1 MKQNN
6 TNDDGHIFMQSAA
19 ENESIKAAVNQSEE
33 MPKCLKFQKR
43 FSFLVDFWGF
53 KVLFAF
59 ETIRVSSWSPSA
71 LLLMSCIFY
80 NFFFW
85 FVFFLWHFFFLE
97 KIRPY
102 TTSANDFLWF
112 DLSNVWGALSSLF
125 LERNG
130 SWAPWRLCFIS
141 LWKVSDMHTRGHTTK
156 LDLLFIDMSGYVCT
170 V

>member
-1 MKQNN
+1 MLEV
-6 TNDDGHIFMQSAA
+6 S
-19 ENESIKAAVNQSEE
+19 
-33 MPKCLKFQKR
+33 KR
-43 FSFLVDFWGF
+43 FSFLVDFWVS

-59 ETIRVSSWSPSA
+59 ETIRVSSWRPSA

-80 NFFFW
+80 Y
-85 FVFFLWHFFFLE
+85 FFLLVCLFSLTFFFLE

-156 LDLLFIDMSGYVCT
+156 LDLLFIDMSGYVRT
-170 V
+170 VYISLNAYIRVHIYT